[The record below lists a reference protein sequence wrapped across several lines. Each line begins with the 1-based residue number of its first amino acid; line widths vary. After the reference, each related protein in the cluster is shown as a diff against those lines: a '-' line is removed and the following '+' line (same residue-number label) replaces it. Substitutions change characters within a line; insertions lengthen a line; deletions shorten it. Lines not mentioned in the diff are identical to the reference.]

1 MNLKAV
7 LFVLLFCVSLFAKNI
22 LILNSYS
29 IQFSWTKGELEG
41 ILSELKGYKHLKKYV
56 EFMDTKVFRPTP
68 IRMYNYFYYLKSKYQ
83 NINFDIVITT
93 DDNALNFVRKYKNYP
108 IFKKAKVFFCGVNNL
123 SLSKTL
129 DKNVYTGVF
138 EKKEPLENLKFAKK
152 IKKNLSTVYI
162 ILDNST
168 SAKGVEKLYKKE
180 LSGIK
185 NINFEYIN
193 SSDFSVILSKLKNY
207 KKNSVMFYLTPFSLF
222 YKNNHLDYK
231 AAAQKISQIYNNP
244 MIVHIDMLVNIPKTN
259 IVGGK
264 VTDSLSQGR
273 EVAKKVLLYLKG
285 IPVKNIPHTFENANK
300 MYLNVK
306 NLKKFGID
314 AYSLGYRNAIYIN
327 KPTSFWEIYKDWIV
341 LFSAVAAVIIIFLIV
356 LAFKN
361 RELKNYNQ
369 KIKELNQSLEDRV
382 KKAVEEISKKDQL
395 LAHQT
400 RLAAMGEMIGAIA
413 HQWRQPLNTLAIN
426 IQLLPEYVEENGCD
440 EDALEKF
447 VEKNME
453 MIFFM
458 SSTIDDFRNF
468 FRDDNKK
475 IIFSV
480 KDALNDTL
488 KLIGAQLKSKKI
500 DVEIQGDNFEIYGS
514 KTQFQQVLLNLI
526 SNAKDAIEENNVKNG
541 KIIINIDSEN
551 KNISI
556 SDNGGGI
563 NEKIIYKIFEPY
575 FTTKD
580 VKGSG
585 IGLYMSKTIIEKYF
599 KGKLQVSNIKNGA
612 KFTIS
617 FN

>member
-1 MNLKAV
+1 
-7 LFVLLFCVSLFAKNI
+7 
-22 LILNSYS
+22 
-29 IQFSWTKGELEG
+29 
-41 ILSELKGYKHLKKYV
+41 
-56 EFMDTKVFRPTP
+56 
-68 IRMYNYFYYLKSKYQ
+68 
-83 NINFDIVITT
+83 
-93 DDNALNFVRKYKNYP
+93 
-108 IFKKAKVFFCGVNNL
+108 
-123 SLSKTL
+123 
-129 DKNVYTGVF
+129 
-138 EKKEPLENLKFAKK
+138 
-152 IKKNLSTVYI
+152 
-162 ILDNST
+162 
-168 SAKGVEKLYKKE
+168 
-180 LSGIK
+180 
-185 NINFEYIN
+185 
-193 SSDFSVILSKLKNY
+193 
-207 KKNSVMFYLTPFSLF
+207 MFYLTPFSLF
-222 YKNNHLDYK
+222 YKNQHIDYK
-231 AAAQKISQIYNNP
+231 IAAQKISEIYNNP

-264 VTDSLSQGR
+264 VTDSFSQGR

-285 IPVKNIPHTFENANK
+285 IPVKNIPYTFEKANK

-306 NLKKFGID
+306 NLEKFGIN
-314 AYSLGYRNAIYIN
+314 AYELGYKNAVYVN
-327 KPTSFWEIYKDWIV
+327 KPTSFWELYREWIV
-341 LFSAVAAVIIIFLIV
+341 ALSAVLAVIVIFLVV

-369 KIKELNQSLEDRV
+369 KIKELNQSLENRV

-440 EDALEKF
+440 EETLEKF
-447 VEKNME
+447 VEKNMD

-475 IIFSV
+475 TTFGV

-488 KLIGAQLKSKKI
+488 KLIGAQLKARNITVKI
-500 DVEIQGDNFEIYGS
+500 NEDNFQIYGS

-526 SNAKDAIEENNVKNG
+526 SNAKDAIEEKNIKKG
-541 KIIINIDSEN
+541 LINIEIDSKN
-551 KNISI
+551 KKLSI

-563 NEKIIYKIFEPY
+563 DEKIIYKIFEPY

-580 VKGSG
+580 TKGSG
-585 IGLYMSKTIIEKYF
+585 IGLYMSKIIIEKYF
-599 KGKLQVSNIKNGA
+599 NAKLEASNIKNGA